1 MIINGISITR
11 SIMNILTSIAKSL
24 KGHECEMLIK
34 RTGNEITL
42 TGLGAGIG
50 DLKLNIASFSNRLI
64 EFVKATEIAIALDD
78 SQYLLCIT
86 SSNMKDNEQLRQDCQ
101 RIRLM
106 LIMAFSQLR
115 VIIGSIQ
122 GKTSDEDLKQQL
134 IKWIEYMSELHKQSI
149 SLLEPGPKLL
159 SKGPKMYQIMK
170 YQGIS
175 EEQLQEAIDII

>member
-1 MIINGISITR
+1 
-11 SIMNILTSIAKSL
+11 MNILSSIARAL
-24 KGHECEMLIK
+24 KGRECEMMIN

-42 TGLGAGIG
+42 AGLDVHMG

-64 EFVKATEIAIALDD
+64 EFVRATEVAIALDD

-115 VIIGSIQ
+115 AILGSI
-122 GKTSDEDLKQQL
+122 
-134 IKWIEYMSELHKQSI
+134 
-149 SLLEPGPKLL
+149 
-159 SKGPKMYQIMK
+159 
-170 YQGIS
+170 
-175 EEQLQEAIDII
+175 